1 MEYAV
6 LFPSDLCLC
15 VYFVYIYSYIYNIQD
30 SFSEYFTALFKISL
44 PALTPTQLSVLQLKC
59 ETKT

>member
-1 MEYAV
+1 MSLDNWTQIV
-6 LFPSDLCLC
+6 QIDKSKTRL
-15 VYFVYIYSYIYNIQD
+15 YSYIYNIQD